1 MPEFKQNLP
10 FADADG
16 CYELLDGNRI
26 PAIGFGT
33 WRVKDREDG
42 AAVCA
47 EAIRAGYR
55 HFDTAYLYGSEE
67 SVGDAIRASGIDRSE
82 FFVTTK
88 VWKDDLSAE
97 GARLE
102 LETSL
107 SRLGMDYVDL
117 LLIHWPRRDSEDPE
131 WRERLTETWNAFQQF
146 KREGLVKSIG
156 VANFLPHHLVP
167 LLARARIRPSV
178 NQLEIHPG
186 HTQFPTVNWCLKQGI
201 QVQAWSPLGRG
212 ALLTNPTVLAIARAH
227 NVAPAQVL
235 LRWSIERQLCPIV
248 KAVDLIHMRENLRLY
263 HFELSDEEIS
273 ALDKLPPSTAYSGL
287 HPDTVTF

>member
-1 MPEFKQNLP
+1 MLWQSANAGVWRALE
-10 FADADG
+10 DAQLEG
-16 CYELLDGNRI
+16 K
-26 PAIGFGT
+26 
-33 WRVKDREDG
+33 V
-42 AAVCA
+42 
-47 EAIRAGYR
+47 RA
-55 HFDTAYLYGSEE
+55 
-67 SVGDAIRASGIDRSE
+67 
-82 FFVTTK
+82 
-88 VWKDDLSAE
+88 
-97 GARLE
+97 
-102 LETSL
+102 
-107 SRLGMDYVDL
+107 
-117 LLIHWPRRDSEDPE
+117 
-131 WRERLTETWNAFQQF
+131 
-146 KREGLVKSIG
+146 IG

-167 LLARARIRPSV
+167 LLARARIRPAV

-186 HTQFPTVNWCLKQGI
+186 HTQFSTVNWCLKQGI

>member
-1 MPEFKQNLP
+1 MKV
-10 FADADG
+10 G
-16 CYELLDGNRI
+16 
-26 PAIGFGT
+26 AI
-33 WRVKDREDG
+33 
-42 AAVCA
+42 
-47 EAIRAGYR
+47 
-55 HFDTAYLYGSEE
+55 
-67 SVGDAIRASGIDRSE
+67 
-82 FFVTTK
+82 
-88 VWKDDLSAE
+88 DLIC
-97 GARLE
+97 
-102 LETSL
+102 
-107 SRLGMDYVDL
+107 V
-117 LLIHWPRRDSEDPE
+117 HWPATQGDPMLWQSANAGVWRALEDAQ
-131 WRERLTETWNAFQQF
+131 L
-146 KREGLVKSIG
+146 EGKVRAIG

-167 LLARARIRPSV
+167 LLARARIRPAV

-186 HTQFPTVNWCLKQGI
+186 HTQFSTVNWCLKQGI

-227 NVAPAQVL
+227 NAAPAQVL

>member
-1 MPEFKQNLP
+1 MSTQQECVELANGVQMPV
-10 FADADG
+10 
-16 CYELLDGNRI
+16 
-26 PAIGFGT
+26 IGYGT
-33 WRVKDREDG
+33 WQIPVNERFLSTIHT
-42 AAVCA
+42 
-47 EAIRAGYR
+47 AIQLGYR
-55 HFDTAYLYGSEE
+55 HFDTAQIYQN
-67 SVGDAIRASGIDRSE
+67 A
-82 FFVTTK
+82 
-88 VWKDDLSAE
+88 
-97 GARLE
+97 
-102 LETSL
+102 
-107 SRLGMDYVDL
+107 DL
-117 LLIHWPRRDSEDPE
+117 LGEAVRFSGFPRKDFFLSCKIWATCRSYETAYEAVCETYDRMKVGAIDLICVHWPTTQGDPMLWQSANAGVWRALEDAQ
-131 WRERLTETWNAFQQF
+131 L
-146 KREGLVKSIG
+146 EGKVRAIG

-167 LLARARIRPSV
+167 LLARARIRPAV

-186 HTQFPTVNWCLKQGI
+186 HTQFSTVNWCLKQGI

>member
-1 MPEFKQNLP
+1 MSTQQECVELANGVQMPV
-10 FADADG
+10 
-16 CYELLDGNRI
+16 
-26 PAIGFGT
+26 IGYGT
-33 WRVKDREDG
+33 WQIPVNERFLSTIHT
-42 AAVCA
+42 
-47 EAIRAGYR
+47 AIQLGYR
-55 HFDTAYLYGSEE
+55 HFDTAQIYQN
-67 SVGDAIRASGIDRSE
+67 A
-82 FFVTTK
+82 
-88 VWKDDLSAE
+88 
-97 GARLE
+97 
-102 LETSL
+102 
-107 SRLGMDYVDL
+107 DL
-117 LLIHWPRRDSEDPE
+117 LGEAVRFSGFPRKDFFLSCKIWATCRSYETAYEAVCETYDRMKVGAIDLICVHWPTTQGDPMLWQSANAGVWRALEDAQ
-131 WRERLTETWNAFQQF
+131 L
-146 KREGLVKSIG
+146 EGKVRAIG

-167 LLARARIRPSV
+167 LLARARIRPAV
-178 NQLEIHPG
+178 NRLEIHPG
-186 HTQFPTVNWCLKQGI
+186 HTQFSTVNWCLKQGI

>member
-1 MPEFKQNLP
+1 MSTQQECVELANGVQMPV
-10 FADADG
+10 
-16 CYELLDGNRI
+16 
-26 PAIGFGT
+26 IGYGT
-33 WRVKDREDG
+33 WQIPVNERFLSTIHT
-42 AAVCA
+42 
-47 EAIRAGYR
+47 AIQLGYR
-55 HFDTAYLYGSEE
+55 HFDTAQIYQN
-67 SVGDAIRASGIDRSE
+67 A
-82 FFVTTK
+82 
-88 VWKDDLSAE
+88 
-97 GARLE
+97 
-102 LETSL
+102 
-107 SRLGMDYVDL
+107 DL
-117 LLIHWPRRDSEDPE
+117 LGEAVRFSGFPRKDFFLSCKIWATCRSYETAYEAVCETYDRMKVGAIGDPMLWQSANAGVWRALEDAQ
-131 WRERLTETWNAFQQF
+131 L
-146 KREGLVKSIG
+146 EGKVRAIG

-167 LLARARIRPSV
+167 LLARARIRPAV

-186 HTQFPTVNWCLKQGI
+186 HTQFSTVNWCLKQGI